1 MKNRTLVKAY
11 IGLGSNLGNRRR
23 ILEGALRE
31 IGRLENTRV
40 TAVSGWLENPAVGIE
55 NGEEF
60 LNGVAEIETALPPRR
75 LLESLLAV
83 ERLFGRGRDE
93 KRRPPGVYVSRTL
106 DLDLLLYGDE
116 VIEEEGLVVPHPRMM
131 EREFVLIPLKELGVI
146 PGQRGAYEV

>member
-1 MKNRTLVKAY
+1 LKNRTLVKAY